1 MSLSIVLDELR
12 ATGWSGLDS
21 TGCQFDSTGRAY
33 PGVRRVERE
42 FQAAGLDFQITHVG
56 QFNCF
61 RAEWREPGA
70 ADLAGSV
77 VSASEAE
84 AAVHALAQMRRT
96 LALV

>member
-1 MSLSIVLDELR
+1 MSISIVLDELQ

-21 TGCQFDSTGRAY
+21 TGCQFDSAGRAY

-42 FQAAGLDFQITHVG
+42 FQAAGLDFHITHVD

-70 ADLAGSV
+70 TEIAGSV

-96 LALV
+96 LATV